1 MKYIGLH
8 QQIQRN
14 NTNSFLLLI
23 AFPILL
29 LVIFYIIIYF
39 IAKDNASEYPG
50 DNYPISID
58 HNAMFLTVVPFIL
71 IGVGIWFLIAWAA
84 HAAFIRFATGAKP
97 LERKEHKR
105 VYNLVEN
112 LCISQGMKMP
122 KINIIED
129 DSLNAFASG
138 IDEKSYTVT
147 LSRGIINKL
156 NDEELEGVIA
166 HELSHIRNR
175 DVRVLIISIIFVGI
189 FAFLAEVAF
198 RSLRFSGGKKNGK
211 GGGAIILVAIVV
223 TAVAYFISMLLRF
236 GISRKREF
244 LADAGAADMTKKPY
258 ALAGA
263 LKKISSDPWIEAVEN
278 RDVAQLFIDNPT
290 PSTHRSAS
298 WDNLFATHPPIEK
311 RIALLEQFSPL

>member
-23 AFPILL
+23 AFPLL
-29 LVIFYIIIYF
+29 LLGMLYIIIYF
-39 IAKDNASEYPG
+39 IARENASEYPG
-50 DNYPISID
+50 ENYPISID
-58 HNAMFLTVVPFIL
+58 HNAMFISVLPFIL
-71 IGVGIWFLIAWAA
+71 IGVGIWFLIAWAG
-84 HAAFIRFATGAKP
+84 HAAFIRLATGAKP
-97 LERKEHKR
+97 LERKENKR

-122 KINIIED
+122 KINLIDD

-189 FAFLAEVAF
+189 FAFLAEIAF
-198 RSLRFSGGKKNGK
+198 RSLRFAGGGKKNK
-211 GGGAIILVAIVV
+211 GGGAIILIAIVV
-223 TAVAYFISMLLRF
+223 TAIAYLISMLLRF

-290 PSTHRSAS
+290 PSTHKSAS
-298 WDNLFATHPPIEK
+298 WDNLFATHPPIKK
-311 RIALLEQFSPL
+311 RIELLEQFV

>member
-23 AFPILL
+23 AFPVLL
-29 LVIFYIIIYF
+29 LGMFYIIIYF

-50 DNYPISID
+50 ENYPTSID
-58 HNAMFLTVVPFIL
+58 HNAMFATVLPFIL
-71 IGVGIWFLIAWAA
+71 IGVGIWFLIAWAG
-84 HAAFIRFATGAKP
+84 HAAFIRLATGAKP
-97 LERKEHKR
+97 LERKENKR

-122 KINIIED
+122 KVNLIED

-138 IDEKSYTVT
+138 IDAKSYTVT
-147 LSRGIINKL
+147 LSRGMINKL
-156 NDEELEGVIA
+156 DDEELEGVIA

-189 FAFLAEVAF
+189 FAFLAEIAL
-198 RSLRFSGGKKNGK
+198 RSLRFAGGGKKNK
-211 GGGAIILVAIVV
+211 NGGAIILIAIVV
-223 TAVAYFISMLLRF
+223 TAIAYFISMLLRF

-263 LKKISSDPWIEAVEN
+263 LKKIASDPWIEAVEN

-290 PSTHRSAS
+290 PSTHKSAS
-298 WDNLFATHPPIEK
+298 WDNMFATHPPIEK
-311 RIALLEQFSPL
+311 RIELLEQFSPQ